1 MDCSMSPNHSIQRT
15 GASRS
20 AQFVFVAQWRLA
32 PVADAGRWAYNKHTQ
47 MKIAYIIGC
56 TLLLFVL
63 GCKHETRSAQSA
75 PAGSKT
81 ISDGGYTWT
90 LGAATMNGTNV
101 PLSNITVR
109 AITNQAPK

>member
-1 MDCSMSPNHSIQRT
+1 MVTKGLTKVRHARRLTRTLYNHS
-15 GASRS
+15 
-20 AQFVFVAQWRLA
+20 
-32 PVADAGRWAYNKHTQ
+32 WAYNKHTQ

>member
-1 MDCSMSPNHSIQRT
+1 MYNHS
-15 GASRS
+15 
-20 AQFVFVAQWRLA
+20 
-32 PVADAGRWAYNKHTQ
+32 WAYNKHTQ

>member
-1 MDCSMSPNHSIQRT
+1 MSTRANPAHALDGGTPSLSNAGHHWPA
-15 GASRS
+15 AS
-20 AQFVFVAQWRLA
+20 
-32 PVADAGRWAYNKHTQ
+32 DEHRWAYNKHTQ